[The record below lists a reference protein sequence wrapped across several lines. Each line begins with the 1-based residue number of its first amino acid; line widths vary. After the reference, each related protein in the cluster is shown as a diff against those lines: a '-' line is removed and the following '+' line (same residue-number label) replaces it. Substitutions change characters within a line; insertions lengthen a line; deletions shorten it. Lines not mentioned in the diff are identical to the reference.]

1 VPEPA
6 SFPTDGLNIPR
17 ANLQTLF
24 EVTPGERGEEIKEIR
39 RFLDQFGQ
47 HLPYEIRQNYEKMA
61 ARLR

>member
-1 VPEPA
+1 M
-6 SFPTDGLNIPR
+6 NIPP

-47 HLPYEIRQNYEKMA
+47 HLPYEIRQNYEKIA